1 MNYRSKLTFG
11 PPPHFCNDTNNSIK
25 SCAGILWIVI
35 MQTKL
40 ALKYRAFTGQNDYD
54 LIKFI
59 YLISKSE
66 WMQNGWEQHKLQEKV
81 RDVII
86 SPNNSFAFELWSNN
100 IKTLEWVILI
110 AWKKT
115 IQTRLTFKINSGY
128 NISKIVFLIS
138 NVTLL
143 KTDSCA
149 NILQID
155 NFITEIHLTLMLK
168 TN

>member
-1 MNYRSKLTFG
+1 MDTTPHFHGDGNNGAKSYTGLKSSDLHLPNSFFDTMNYRSKLTFG

-25 SCAGILWIVI
+25 NCAGILWIVI

-86 SPNNSFAFELWSNN
+86 SPNNSFAFELW
-100 IKTLEWVILI
+100 
-110 AWKKT
+110 
-115 IQTRLTFKINSGY
+115 
-128 NISKIVFLIS
+128 
-138 NVTLL
+138 
-143 KTDSCA
+143 
-149 NILQID
+149 
-155 NFITEIHLTLMLK
+155 
-168 TN
+168 